1 MRLLRSVR
9 TVATALVVATASGAL
24 TSCVP
29 RTREATTRIDVPARP
44 ADAAPSIPRV
54 PRLSGASY
62 LVLVASEGVDR
73 IAHIR
78 FEPGCAAEPCARVV
92 AETKIGRNPA
102 EPAGPH
108 GLAVSADG
116 RHYVVTTAHGFPNG
130 ELWKYT
136 LVGDSVKG
144 TVKLG
149 AFPAT
154 LQVSPD
160 GAYAWV
166 VNFNL
171 HGDMVPS
178 SVSVVYLDDMV
189 EVARIRT
196 CTMPHGSR
204 LTADGSR
211 HYSAC
216 MMDDV
221 LVEIDT
227 RTMRVARHFMLGAGN
242 EHGMSGAPGQHDAMA
257 GARDTGHGMEMPTAG
272 NPGCSPT
279 WAQPNADGSR
289 IYVACNK
296 SSDVVEIDGQRWT
309 LRRRI
314 PAGPG
319 VYNLALTRDGARLIG
334 TNKRGQSVS
343 VIDIASGRELA
354 RIQTKRRVPSGVAL
368 SADDRYA
375 FVTVEGVGSEP
386 GTVEIIDLQSLK
398 TVATVDVG
406 QMAGGIDFWK
416 MEPTG

>member
-1 MRLLRSVR
+1 M
-9 TVATALVVATASGAL
+9 
-24 TSCVP
+24 
-29 RTREATTRIDVPARP
+29 DVPARP
-44 ADAAPSIPRV
+44 TDASPSLPAT
-54 PRLSGASY
+54 PRLSSGVY
-62 LVLVASEGVDR
+62 HVVVASEGVDR
-73 IAHIR
+73 IAHVR
-78 FEPGCAAEPCARVV
+78 FEPRCATEPCARVI
-92 AETKIGRNPA
+92 AESKIGRNPA

-108 GLAVSADG
+108 GIAVSPDG
-116 RHYVVTTAHGFPNG
+116 RHYYVTTAHGFPNG

-136 LVGDSVKG
+136 LVGDSLKG

-154 LQVSPD
+154 LQITPD
-160 GAYAWV
+160 GAYAWA

-178 SVSVVYLDDMV
+178 SVSVVYLDDMI

-211 HYSAC
+211 HYSVC

-221 LVEIDT
+221 LIEIDT
-227 RTMRVARHFMLGAGN
+227 RTMSISRHFMLGAGR
-242 EHGMSGAPGQHDAMA
+242 EHGMSGPPGQHRAVA
-257 GARDTGHGMEMPTAG
+257 GAASGHTMETPSSGDA
-272 NPGCSPT
+272 GCSPT

-289 IYVACNK
+289 IYIACSK
-296 SSDVVEIDGQRWT
+296 SSDVVELDGRAWT
-309 LRRRI
+309 VRRRI
-314 PAGPG
+314 PMGPG
-319 VYNLALTRDGARLIG
+319 VYNLALTRDGSRLVG

-343 VIDIASGRELA
+343 ILDVPTGRELA
-354 RIQTKRRVPSGVAL
+354 RIPTKRRIPSGVAL

-375 FVTVEGVGSEP
+375 FVTVEGIGAEA

-416 MEPTG
+416 REPAG

>member
-1 MRLLRSVR
+1 MRGMR
-9 TVATALVVATASGAL
+9 TVATALVAAAVASALASRAPRPSEGTA
-24 TSCVP
+24 
-29 RTREATTRIDVPARP
+29 RIDVPARP
-44 ADAAPSIPRV
+44 ADATPSIPV
-54 PRLSGASY
+54 MPRLSGASY
-62 LVLVASEGVDR
+62 LVIVASEGVDR

-78 FEPGCAAEPCARVV
+78 FDPGCAAEPCARVV
-92 AETKIGRNPA
+92 REAKIGRNPA

-108 GLAVSADG
+108 GLAVSPDG

-154 LQVSPD
+154 VQISPD
-160 GAYAWV
+160 GAYAWA

-178 SVSVVYLDDMV
+178 SVSVVHLDDMV

-211 HYSAC
+211 HYSVC

-227 RTMRVARHFMLGAGN
+227 KTMGVSRHFMLGPGS
-242 EHGMSGAPGQHDAMA
+242 EHGMIGAPGQNPAMA
-257 GARDTGHGMEMPTAG
+257 GAHDAGHGMEMPKAG
-272 NPGCSPT
+272 DASCSPT

-296 SSDVVEIDGQRWT
+296 SSDVAEIDGRSWA

-314 PAGPG
+314 PMGQG
-319 VYNLALTRDGARLIG
+319 VYNLALTRDGSRLIG

-343 VIDIASGRELA
+343 VVDVASGRELA
-354 RIQTKRRVPSGVAL
+354 RIPTKRRVPSGVAL

-375 FVTVEGVGSEP
+375 FVTVEGIGSEP

-416 MEPTG
+416 MEPAD